1 MGSNQTLSE
10 ELDTLH
16 RRWEQITAVPDS
28 PRTLMSVI
36 EYSLGSQRKAEV
48 YVNRFLKYFLDPEE
62 PHGMDSE
69 LLRAF
74 LEGLPGECGFQEDT
88 YDLSDVVVDEQVR
101 VTQEEKD
108 GTVVSSGIVDLLI
121 EVPNEW
127 FLMVELKFAAEDT
140 QTEFY
145 YRDVTHID
153 GVDKETYESDTYYLY
168 LRPQNRP
175 TANECEFS
183 NWTWEGLCQDVLEP
197 FILDN
202 GSRLSQ
208 RTVAQLH
215 EFIDDIANI
224 TGMTEQQENE
234 REKIAL
240 YLDHYDAISDVSNT
254 FDEAWERFTDEW
266 GVRLGNALE
275 ENGHSSSLDHDDEHV
290 VRFDLDR
297 TGGGVEPWNFRSSSS
312 DWGMIFKDGWWRHLD
327 DLGGTIQ
334 SRPDDRNDVRIGF
347 HHRLG
352 RNRDLAI
359 GERTLKV
366 YFRNM
371 GANEQGFID
380 TFSNKFDANERQ
392 IADALP
398 GRATVT
404 GNKKDKIVVPYDIDA
419 EGRDFFT
426 AYIDALET
434 AYVDLIGTNND
445 LISEIDSIFCESLKQ
460 EYDYSDC

>member
-1 MGSNQTLSE
+1 MGPDQTLSE
-10 ELDTLH
+10 ELDTVQH
-16 RRWEQITAVPDS
+16 RWEQMTAVPES

-36 EYSLGSQRKAEV
+36 EYSLGTQRKAEV
-48 YVNRFLKYFLDPEE
+48 YVNRFLKYLLDPEE
-62 PHGMDSE
+62 PHGMDSD
-69 LLRAF
+69 LLRTF
-74 LEGLPGECGFQEDT
+74 LNGLPAECGFQEDT
-88 YDLSDVVVDEQVR
+88 YDLSDIVVDEQAR
-101 VTQEEKD
+101 VTQEEED

-127 FLMVELKFAAEDT
+127 FLMVELKFGAEDT
-140 QTEFY
+140 QTQFY
-145 YRDVTHID
+145 YRDVTHLGGD
-153 GVDKETYESDTYYLY
+153 PQETYESGAYYVY
-168 LRPQNRP
+168 LRPRDRP
-175 TANECEFS
+175 TANEPEFS
-183 NWTWEGLCQDVLEP
+183 NWTWEELCRDVLNP

-215 EFIDDIANI
+215 EFTDDIANI
-224 TGMTEQQENE
+224 TGMTEHQENE

-240 YLDHYDAISDVSNT
+240 FLDHYDAISDVTDT
-254 FDEAWERFTDEW
+254 FDEAWDRFTGEW
-266 GVRLGNALE
+266 GARLGNALAE
-275 ENGHSSSLDHDDEHV
+275 DGHGSVPNHDDEQV
-290 VRFDLDR
+290 TRFILTR
-297 TGGGVEPWNFRSSSS
+297 TGGDAEPWNFRSNSS

-371 GANEQGFID
+371 GANDQRFID
-380 TFSNKFDANERQ
+380 TFSRTFDANEPQ
-392 IADALP
+392 IAEALP
-398 GRATVT
+398 GRATIT

-419 EGRDFFT
+419 EDRDFFT

-434 AYVDLIGTNND
+434 AYVDLIGDNND
-445 LISEIDSIFCESLKQ
+445 LVTEIDSIFCESLEA
-460 EYDYSDC
+460 EYDYSDN